1 VIGDEEE
8 RGSKETNRQI
18 EMPTKPLGKRR
29 SFGLLILLGSIWNA
43 NSFQYGKTASLHSR
57 ALVERV
63 HRSAFYV
70 SVGLGPEEDIIHKQ
84 EEDSSLLDVTEPN
97 HELFR
102 TLRLSDFDKTCDDW
116 FGTLVGNT
124 DTPHFLGEVS
134 KYAAERLHTLVEL
147 KDQVRG

>member
-1 VIGDEEE
+1 
-8 RGSKETNRQI
+8 
-18 EMPTKPLGKRR
+18 
-29 SFGLLILLGSIWNA
+29 
-43 NSFQYGKTASLHSR
+43 
-57 ALVERV
+57 
-63 HRSAFYV
+63 
-70 SVGLGPEEDIIHKQ
+70 VGLGPEEDIIHKQ